1 MIFLVKENDKVRV
14 FYSEAEMKDAGF
26 KKAGLTVSEEK
37 YNSSGCYARII
48 DGEIVVGKT
57 EAEIAE
63 AKKQEQIS
71 ECIGQLEEIDHKSGA
86 SRHVRDVSVSAG
98 VVLDAVRVLL
108 SKFAK
113 ELNISLPS
121 GFGAGVANAADII
134 SLAPP
139 QNATQKEKEDFAV
152 YKALLLVSHYDP
164 AINPGLSIIREAE
177 AEAEPIRQRLAEL
190 AV

>member
-1 MIFLVKENDKVRV
+1 MVYLVKDNGKVRV
-14 FYSEAEMKDAGF
+14 FYSESDMKAEGF

-37 YNSSGCYARII
+37 FNSNGCYARLI

-57 EAEIAE
+57 PAE
-63 AKKQEQIS
+63 AAEEEKQEQIS
-71 ECIGQLEEIDHKSGA
+71 ECLEQLEQIDRESGA

-113 ELNISLPS
+113 ELEISLPA
-121 GFGAGVANAADII
+121 GFGAGISSAADIL
-134 SLAPP
+134 SLAPAS
-139 QNATQKEKEDFAV
+139 NATQQEKEDFAV

-164 AINPGLSIIREAE
+164 AINPGLTKVREAE
-177 AEAEPIRQRLAEL
+177 IAAEPIREQLA
-190 AV
+190 AIMG